1 MTRPWIST
9 SFITMSTPAP
19 APADTNSSRT
29 GYGVAPS
36 PLRGNAK
43 SADELWNQVRADL
56 RPRFAVLR
64 GPFNTRAEVVQRVN
78 DFTFTRSLCP
88 AGTWKNRSTRIHPQ
102 TKSRGEIYQ
111 LECANC
117 VKKETK
123 RRKENATFM
132 YQVAQEMQ
140 Q

>member
-29 GYGVAPS
+29 GNAGPS

-64 GPFNTRAEVVQRVN
+64 GPFNTRAEVLLRVN
-78 DFTFTRSLCP
+78 DFT
-88 AGTWKNRSTRIHPQ
+88 
-102 TKSRGEIYQ
+102 
-111 LECANC
+111 
-117 VKKETK
+117 
-123 RRKENATFM
+123 
-132 YQVAQEMQ
+132 
-140 Q
+140 